1 MKIGLMGTGLMGTAI
16 AQRLLAVG
24 CSVVVYNR
32 TDAKLAPLAQAGAT
46 IAPTVG
52 DLLTMCPVAITLLSD
67 YAAIEAVLLSE
78 PARSRIHN
86 RTLIQ
91 MATISPR
98 ESQHLQQ
105 AIGAMGGDYLE
116 APVLGSLPEA
126 KAGNLLVMLG
136 ATPSQVQ
143 QWSPLLQ
150 HLGPDPLLVGPVGT
164 AAALKLA
171 LNQLIASLTTAFALS
186 LGFVQRQGVAIE
198 DFMQVLRQSALYAP
212 TFDKK
217 LPRMLTGDYRHP
229 NFPTQH
235 LLKDVNLFLSEA
247 TDCGLQVEHLQGIQW
262 LLESALA
269 QGLAATDYSALFTT
283 VCPPVDSGSE
293 E

>member
-1 MKIGLMGTGLMGTAI
+1 MIVKIGVIGTGLMGTAI
-16 AQRLLAVG
+16 TERLLAVG
-24 CSVVVYNR
+24 GSVVAYNR
-32 TDAKLAPLAQAGAT
+32 TAAKLVPLAEAGAT

-52 DLLTMCPVAITLLSD
+52 DLLAMCPIAITLLSD
-67 YAAIEAVLLSE
+67 YPAIEAVLLSE
-78 PARSRIHN
+78 PTRSQLHN

-105 AIGAMGGDYLE
+105 AIGEIGGDYLE

-126 KAGNLLVMLG
+126 RAGKLLVMLG
-136 ATPSQVQ
+136 ATPTQVQ

-150 HLGPDPLLVGPVGT
+150 HLGPDPLPVGPVGT

-186 LGFVQRQGVAIE
+186 LGFVQRQGVGVE
-198 DFMQVLRQSALYAP
+198 NFMQVLRQSALYAP

-217 LPRMLTGDYRHP
+217 LQRMLTGDYTHP

-247 TDCGLQVEHLQGIQW
+247 NDCGLQVDFLQGIQQ
-262 LLESALA
+262 LLEAALA
-269 QGLAATDYSALFTT
+269 QGLAEADYSALFTT
-283 VCPPVDSGSE
+283 VCPLPD
-293 E
+293 